1 MSRVRLQKVLA
12 RAGVASRRGAEELI
26 AAGRV
31 SVNGK
36 VATIGESADPATDA
50 IRVDGRAL
58 PAPARSIY
66 LLLNKPEGYITT
78 KSDERGRRTVL
89 ELVPPKLRR
98 GLHPVGRL
106 DYRTEGLL
114 LLTTDG
120 EFSNRIAHPRYGCLK
135 TYDVKVKGQPSAGA
149 LGRIRRGMVIDG
161 QRLQGAKVRPLT
173 VRGHREGR
181 DSSWWTVQLRE
192 GKTRQIREMFFR
204 VGHPVQRLRR
214 VAIGKLSD
222 PRLPRGHYRELS
234 EAEVEMLVGSRTK
247 RKRG

>member
-1 MSRVRLQKVLA
+1 MIV
-12 RAGVASRRGAEELI
+12 
-26 AAGRV
+26 AGRV
-31 SVNGK
+31 TVNGR
-36 VATIGESADPATDA
+36 VATIGESADPAIDA

-78 KSDERGRRTVL
+78 KSDERGRQTVL

-120 EFSNRIAHPRYGCLK
+120 EFSNRVAHPRYGCAK
-135 TYDVKVKGQPSAGA
+135 TYHVKVKGKPSTGA
-149 LGRIRRGMVIDG
+149 LARIRRGMVIDG

-173 VRGHREGR
+173 VRGPRAGR
-181 DSSWWTVQLRE
+181 NSSWWTVELRE
-192 GKTRQIREMFFR
+192 GRTRQIREMFFR
-204 VGHPVQRLRR
+204 VGHPVQRLKR
-214 VAIGKLSD
+214 VAIGRLSD
-222 PRLPRGHYRELS
+222 PRLPRGHYRELT
-234 EAEVEMLVGSRTK
+234 EAEVDMLSGARSK
-247 RKRG
+247 RKRD

>member
-31 SVNGK
+31 TVNGR

-120 EFSNRIAHPRYGCLK
+120 EFSNRTLISGC
-135 TYDVKVKGQPSAGA
+135 T
-149 LGRIRRGMVIDG
+149 M
-161 QRLQGAKVRPLT
+161 
-173 VRGHREGR
+173 
-181 DSSWWTVQLRE
+181 
-192 GKTRQIREMFFR
+192 
-204 VGHPVQRLRR
+204 
-214 VAIGKLSD
+214 
-222 PRLPRGHYRELS
+222 
-234 EAEVEMLVGSRTK
+234 
-247 RKRG
+247 